1 MKSLGSNIRYLRES
15 QNLSQKDLANRLN
28 VGTSTLS
35 QYENNIRVPS
45 DDIKIKIADYFNVT
59 VDYLLG
65 RSSNPR
71 LTKKDELDIQR
82 QLEDMKRDF
91 TRGTLRMSIDGQE
104 IDDEIK
110 EFILSNMENTLI
122 LAKIKAK
129 EKFTPKKYKK

>member
-1 MKSLGSNIRYLRES
+1 MLNRVAQLRADSNLTQRQLASMVNINYS
-15 QNLSQKDLANRLN
+15 VLSRIETGERPLKDDEVILLA
-28 VGTSTLS
+28 
-35 QYENNIRVPS
+35 
-45 DDIKIKIADYFNVT
+45 DFFKVT
-59 VDYLLG
+59 TDYLLG
-65 RSSNPR
+65 ISSNPG